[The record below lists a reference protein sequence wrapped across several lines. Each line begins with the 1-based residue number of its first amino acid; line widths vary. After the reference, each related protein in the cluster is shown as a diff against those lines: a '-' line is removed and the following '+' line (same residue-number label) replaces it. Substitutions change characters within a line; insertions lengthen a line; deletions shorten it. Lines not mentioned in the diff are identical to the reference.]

1 MIPALS
7 EVVTCLLVRCY
18 IRINAIQA
26 DHRNGYS
33 KSYLLFLIFCGDI
46 RQWLKECFWGYQ
58 QVIHNKNMLAGVV
71 FELVTT
77 PKNNMIEA
85 VGLYKCLYIQV
96 ISRIA
101 NGW

>member
-1 MIPALS
+1 
-7 EVVTCLLVRCY
+7 LLIRCY

-26 DHRNGYS
+26 DHRNSDS
-33 KSYLLFLIFCGDI
+33 KDYLFFLVFFGDI

-58 QVIHNKNMLAGVV
+58 QVIHNEKMLTGVV
-71 FELVTT
+71 LEVVIT
-77 PKNNMIEA
+77 PKNNTIEA

>member
-1 MIPALS
+1 
-7 EVVTCLLVRCY
+7 
-18 IRINAIQA
+18 
-26 DHRNGYS
+26 
-33 KSYLLFLIFCGDI
+33 
-46 RQWLKECFWGYQ
+46 
-58 QVIHNKNMLAGVV
+58 MLAGVV

-101 NGW
+101 NR

>member
-1 MIPALS
+1 MRFKQIIEIANQQKTFFFWYFLVIPDS
-7 EVVTCLLVRCY
+7 
-18 IRINAIQA
+18 
-26 DHRNGYS
+26 G
-33 KSYLLFLIFCGDI
+33 F
-46 RQWLKECFWGYQ
+46 KECFWGYQ

-71 FELVTT
+71 FELVIT

-101 NGW
+101 NGWKFWCIGQ